1 MSCSCVSGSVNA
13 GTSRS
18 LLNHPTTSLPL
29 LDNQSR
35 VPAPPERRGS
45 STQSAEQAAR
55 PSGILLGDVTGDGE
69 LVPFALV
76 GLDHEHNPE
85 HEGQDTS
92 DSLQYPEQNS
102 KYVQL
107 TEY

>member
-1 MSCSCVSGSVNA
+1 MSGSVNA

-18 LLNHPTTSLPL
+18 LLNHPITSLPL

-45 STQSAEQAAR
+45 STQSTEQAAR

-69 LVPFALV
+69 LESLALV

-85 HEGQDTS
+85 HDPDNPY
-92 DSLQYPEQNS
+92 DSLQYVEEPM
-102 KYVQL
+102 
-107 TEY
+107 